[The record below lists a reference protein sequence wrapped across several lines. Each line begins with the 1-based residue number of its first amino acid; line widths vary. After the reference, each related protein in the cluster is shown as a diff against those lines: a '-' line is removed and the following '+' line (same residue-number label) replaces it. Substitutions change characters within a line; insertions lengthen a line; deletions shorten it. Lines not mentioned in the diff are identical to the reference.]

1 MPYKFNPFTG
11 TLDFY
16 AGGVGGSVSGPG
28 VSTDNA
34 IARWDGVTGTVIQNS
49 KSIVQDGGG
58 VEAQAFLFHRVI
70 EDLVLIQSDYSMI
83 ATDVVIDT
91 GEIIIESNAE
101 LVII

>member
-1 MPYKFNPFTG
+1 MAYKFNPFTG
-11 TLDFY
+11 NLDFY
-16 AGGVGGSVSGPG
+16 ITGLTGPA

-34 IARWDGVTGTVIQNS
+34 ITRWNGTSGTIVQNS
-49 KSIVQDGGG
+49 KAIVQDGGG
-58 VEAQAFLFHRVI
+58 IEAQAFLFHRI
-70 EDLVLIQSDYSMI
+70 IQDTVLIQSDYSMI